1 MKNFALLLSIILLAT
16 VSSCKKK
23 TDAHIPP
30 DMQFKTG
37 GNYTSGDLTMNHGD
51 SIHVGIVITKKEDD
65 LRTFNISYAY
75 DGASSATTWFNYT
88 MTTAEYTGYDHDF
101 WIHSRNV
108 AGSEKWTFTVVDR
121 DGNLTQK
128 SITLTVQ

>member
-1 MKNFALLLSIILLAT
+1 MKKLLFIAFSAIITLSF
-16 VSSCKKK
+16 SCKKNV
-23 TDAHIPP
+23 DAHIPP
-30 DMQFKTG
+30 DMAFTTG
-37 GNYTSGDLTMNHGD
+37 AGYTSGNATIMHGD
-51 SIHVGIVITKKEDD
+51 SIKVGIVITKKEDD

-75 DGASSATTWFNYT
+75 DGASSSTTYLNYT
-88 MTTAEYTGYDHDF
+88 MTAAEYGGWSHEYI
-101 WIHSRNV
+101 IHSRNV